1 MNFLWVFLGGGIGS
15 VLRYGATLLPV
26 PCPTVCVNVLGCFL
40 IGLFHGWSA
49 RWGWGAEMRL
59 LLTTGLCGGFTT
71 FSTFSAE
78 SLELLRAGRFF
89 AAAGYVGASVLLGLL
104 ATFAGAWLAR

>member
-1 MNFLWVFLGGGIGS
+1 MNFLWVFLGGGAGS
-15 VLRYGATLLPV
+15 VLRYGAAQLPL
-26 PCPTVCVNVLGCFL
+26 PCPTLCVNVAGCFL

-49 RWGWGAEMRL
+49 RWGWGEEVRL

-71 FSTFSAE
+71 FSTFGAE
-78 SLELLRAGRFF
+78 SLALLRAGRPL

-104 ATFAGAWLAR
+104 ATCAGAWLAR